1 MSGIDVN
8 LKSNTQLAA
17 APVQHKPMPSP
28 ANATPSVPAPV
39 PVPSISSQELGR
51 DAQALKG
58 ESIKQLSDNLEA
70 VQAAVKTLNSAMR
83 KAPTSLEFS
92 VDSASQRFIV
102 NVTNQDTG
110 ELLRSLPG
118 DAILKFA
125 QNLES
130 LQGVLFD
137 DTY

>member
-28 ANATPSVPAPV
+28 ANTEPSVPAPV

-58 ESIKQLSDNLEA
+58 ESIKQLSDNLKE
-70 VQAAVKTLNSAMR
+70 VQAAVNTLNSAMR

-130 LQGVLFD
+130 LKGVLFD

>member
-17 APVQHKPMPSP
+17 A
-28 ANATPSVPAPV
+28 
-39 PVPSISSQELGR
+39 
-51 DAQALKG
+51 QALKG
-58 ESIKQLSDNLEA
+58 ESIKQFSDNLEE
-70 VQAAVKTLNSAMR
+70 VQAAVKILNSAMR

-92 VDSASQRFIV
+92 VDSASHRFVV

-130 LQGVLFD
+130 LKGVYLMIPIR
-137 DTY
+137 TIR

>member
-83 KAPTSLEFS
+83 KAPPSLEFS

>member
-17 APVQHKPMPSP
+17 APVQHRPMPSP
-28 ANATPSVPAPV
+28 ANPEPSVPAPA

-58 ESIKQLSDNLEA
+58 ESIKQLSDNLEE
-70 VQAAVKTLNSAMR
+70 VQAAVKILNSAMR

-92 VDSASQRFIV
+92 VDSASHRFVV
-102 NVTNQDTG
+102 NVTSQDTG

-130 LQGVLFD
+130 LKGVLFD

>member
-17 APVQHKPMPSP
+17 APVQYKPMPSP
-28 ANATPSVPAPV
+28 PNAVPSVPAPV
-39 PVPSISSQELGR
+39 PAPSISSQELGR

-130 LQGVLFD
+130 LKGVLFD

>member
-17 APVQHKPMPSP
+17 AHVQHKPMPSP

-70 VQAAVKTLNSAMR
+70 VH
-83 KAPTSLEFS
+83 
-92 VDSASQRFIV
+92 
-102 NVTNQDTG
+102 
-110 ELLRSLPG
+110 
-118 DAILKFA
+118 
-125 QNLES
+125 
-130 LQGVLFD
+130 
-137 DTY
+137 